1 MSSSLRV
8 FIIDMSELVK
18 LYGALS
24 VGEEPEIVVTDDSLR
39 CGEMNWLHWV
49 CFVGFCKLDGF
60 PVISLYVVT
69 VNLVLLYKGNCRAY
83 RGQCFFFFGFK
94 TI

>member
-49 CFVGFCKLDGF
+49 CFVGFC
-60 PVISLYVVT
+60 
-69 VNLVLLYKGNCRAY
+69 NLVLLYKGNCRAY

>member
-24 VGEEPEIVVTDDSLR
+24 VGEEPEIVV
-39 CGEMNWLHWV
+39 
-49 CFVGFCKLDGF
+49 
-60 PVISLYVVT
+60 Y
-69 VNLVLLYKGNCRAY
+69 
-83 RGQCFFFFGFK
+83 
-94 TI
+94 